1 MTDSLRFLMTVLV
14 LLGSL
19 SCGLARA
26 ADEPAWYARPYA
38 YVLIE
43 QDVRGALEE
52 FGRNLDLVVVMSD
65 KVRGKARNH
74 VRARTA
80 GEFLDLVTDAN
91 GLTWF
96 FDGNVLSISTDEE
109 TATRLFKTRG
119 VGREQLQAY
128 LDDLDVF
135 GEHLSTHA
143 GPVDDELFVSGP
155 PAYLALIQQHL
166 DLQRPA
172 SVPVVARERGVRV
185 FRGNTVSTE

>member
-1 MTDSLRFLMTVLV
+1 MTDSLRTLV
-14 LLGSL
+14 AMLALLGSL
-19 SCGLARA
+19 SCGLVRA

-38 YVLIE
+38 YVLLD

-52 FGRNLDLVVVMSD
+52 FGHNLDLVVVMSD

-74 VRARTA
+74 VQASTA
-80 GEFLDLVTDAN
+80 GEFLDLITDAN

-96 FDGNVLSISTDEE
+96 FDGNVLYVSTDEE

-119 VGREQLQAY
+119 AGSQQLQAY
-128 LDDLDVF
+128 LDDLEVF
-135 GEHLSTHA
+135 GEHLSTRA

-155 PAYLALIQQHL
+155 PAYLTLIQQHL

-172 SVPVVARERGVRV
+172 ALPVVARERGVRV